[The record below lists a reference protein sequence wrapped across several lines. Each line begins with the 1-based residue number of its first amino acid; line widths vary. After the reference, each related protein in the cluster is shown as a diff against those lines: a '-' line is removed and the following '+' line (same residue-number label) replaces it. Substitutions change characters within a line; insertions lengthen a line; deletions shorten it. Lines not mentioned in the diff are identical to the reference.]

1 MIRLLTAIM
10 LFLGDAAATQDH
22 LEPEDSVYQGRAF
35 QDDMLIGYD
44 IDVVRKFEEFFAG
57 GFGVRAIILPS
68 FETEYGVGVTYDKD
82 DPILVGLRADA
93 KLWYY
98 SILREYD
105 SQTRPKN
112 GRYEEKKKEDMR
124 ELRASLP
131 PRIEDV
137 KLKRCEMPLSAE
149 SHATLTILWRTM
161 LYGVRYPPT
170 PRFGLDGIS
179 YHYSGVFDRQTLAGK
194 IWSPR
199 GGTRLERFTRMTE
212 ALYAACA
219 ANDSE
224 ALSAAISEATS
235 ICEEIKCAAG

>member
-1 MIRLLTAIM
+1 MIRFLIILM
-10 LFLGDAAATQDH
+10 LFLGGAAAAQDH

-149 SHATLTILWRTM
+149 SHAILTNLWRTM

-170 PRFGLDGIS
+170 HRFGLDGIS
-179 YHYSGVFDRQTLAGK
+179 YHYSGAFDRQTLAGQT
-194 IWSPR
+194 WSPKK
-199 GGTRLERFTRMTE
+199 GTRLDRFTRMTE
-212 ALYAACA
+212 QLYAACS
-219 ANDSE
+219 ANDAA
-224 ALSAAISEATS
+224 ALSDAISIARS
-235 ICEEIKCAAG
+235 ICKEVGCGDD